1 MFGLISKKR
10 LEKEL
15 RHIINE
21 NRTDEAWSVN
31 DRLYRMGN
39 ANAVNYLV
47 YKLGLHQIISATE
60 PIQEEEKCTTAKE

>member
-21 NRTDEAWSVN
+21 ERTDKAWSGN
-31 DRLYRMGN
+31 DLFYRMGN
-39 ANAVNYLV
+39 ANVVNRLV
-47 YKLGLHQIISATE
+47 YKLGLHQIIPDTE
-60 PIQEEEKCTTAKE
+60 PIQEEEK

>member
-21 NRTDEAWSVN
+21 DRTDKAWSEN
-31 DRLYRMGN
+31 NLFYRMGN
-39 ANAVNYLV
+39 ANAVNWLV
-47 YKLGLHQIISATE
+47 YKLGLHQIIPDTE
-60 PIQEEEKCTTAKE
+60 PIQEEEK

>member
-21 NRTDEAWSVN
+21 ERTDKAWSVN
-31 DRLYRMGN
+31 DRFYRMGN
-39 ANAVNYLV
+39 ANAVNWLV
-47 YKLGLHQIISATE
+47 YKLGLRQMIPDTE
-60 PIQEEEKCTTAKE
+60 PIQEDEQ